1 MANRSADDCSV
12 EETAVLK
19 YLDEHADDHVQLL
32 QELIRSKPVNPP
44 GNEERAAD
52 LIRPILTELGFEVGE
67 YTEIE
72 GRPNLVARL
81 RGSGEGPTLLMNAH
95 LDVVPVNEPG
105 KWPCDPFAAEIIDG
119 KLYGRGAVDHKPPI
133 VAMLG
138 AVEAL
143 QAEGVELEGDLL
155 FIFDSNEEKGGEH
168 GMKYV
173 VENADIDADMG
184 IYACTTSLTPDAVEY
199 FPNQGPDNIHRANFG
214 NQIFRAT
221 VEGHLEHPLAAVE
234 TDSAG
239 SRVSRLLPHI
249 EAYCE
254 DVKSRE
260 DELVGPLD
268 AELTTL
274 DSEGRSARASKE
286 IQVHV
291 RRYYA
296 PSEESDEVFE
306 EFRDRV
312 ESAAT
317 MEGLHDAVTVERVS
331 DMPNVVV
338 PESHEMIGA
347 TERAARLVRGENP
360 TVTGVPAQTGIT
372 WLVREWG
379 IPMILFGFG
388 NVNLH
393 HAEPEWIVPSDVT
406 DTAKAYALTYR
417 SLLTSHE

>member
-1 MANRSADDCSV
+1 MARDHTAELSPQ
-12 EETAVLK
+12 ERAVLD
-19 YLDEHADDHVQLL
+19 YLDDHADDHVSLL

-44 GNEERAAD
+44 GNEERAAA
-52 LIRPILTELGFEVGE
+52 LLRPILDELGFEVEE

-81 RGSGEGPTLLMNAH
+81 RGSGDGPTLLMNAH
-95 LDVVPVNEPG
+95 LDVVPVRDPE
-105 KWPCDPFAAEIIDG
+105 KWPSDPFAAEIIDG

-143 QAEGVELEGDLL
+143 QAADVELAGDLL
-155 FIFDSNEEKGGEH
+155 FIFDSNEEQGGEH

-173 VENADIDADMG
+173 VENADIEADMG
-184 IYACTTSLTPDAVEY
+184 IYACTTSLTPEAVEY

-214 NQIFRAT
+214 NQVFRVT
-221 VEGHLEHPLAAVE
+221 VAGHLEHPLGAAE

-239 SRVSRLLPHI
+239 SRVARLLPHI

-254 DVKSRE
+254 EVKGRE
-260 DELVGPLD
+260 DDLLGSLD
-268 AELTTL
+268 AELTTI
-274 DSEGRSARASKE
+274 DSDGRPGRASRE
-286 IQVHV
+286 MRIHL

-296 PSEESDEVFE
+296 PSEDADEVFG
-306 EFRDRV
+306 EFRERV
-312 ESAAT
+312 EAAAAE
-317 MEGLHDAVTVERVS
+317 EGIAEAVSVERLS

-347 TERAARLVRGENP
+347 TKRAARIVRGAEP
-360 TVTGVPAQTGIT
+360 TVAGVPAQTGIT
-372 WLVREWG
+372 WLVREFG

-406 DTAKAYALTYR
+406 DTAKAYALTYH
-417 SLLTSHE
+417 SLLADGE